1 MGRKTK
7 KEKAIELARSTRG
20 QWIIGRAIRIAYKE
34 MDKEPDN
41 RKEASDMADM
51 KLIGEEIFPIGWQLQ
66 DIIHGQKFKDLKDEQ
81 SE

>member
-1 MGRKTK
+1 MGRKNK

-51 KLIGEEIFPIGWQLQ
+51 KLIGEEIFPIGWALQ
-66 DIIHGQKFKDLKDEQ
+66 DIIHGQKIKDEQ